1 MTTDQ
6 KDQATSTPA
15 ETPAADA
22 GQTKALPNTGKAARP
37 GARMHPLSLVNLF
50 LIAGLAGV
58 AGYGGWLAWQQ
69 QQQTAADMAVLRDRL
84 QQTQNEAGSL
94 AATEG
99 ELLVKTEGLLKQASS
114 LAEQV
119 AHNTDRLGKLPGAER
134 QDWLL
139 AEAEYLMRMAN
150 QRLQL
155 ERDWSGALSMLQ
167 AADNVLVETR
177 NPAFSKVRAQLAK
190 EMLALRAAP
199 ALDYTGAVLR
209 LQALQEAIPQLPWVP
224 ERMLPEAQTGVSEE
238 PAAASDLSWYEGLWQ
253 RLSQALVGMVRIRD
267 REVPVQGPLSP
278 DQQYYLQQNM
288 HLMLE
293 QAQIALL
300 RQQADLYQHSL
311 KRVAD
316 WLNEYLMMA
325 DDQARAVQASLQ
337 ELQQWNVAPAI
348 PDISNSLQLL
358 QKKIEEQ
365 RRGTVM
371 PTAPAAEA
379 DA

>member
-15 ETPAADA
+15 ETPASNA
-22 GQTKALPNTGKAARP
+22 GQTKALPNAGKAARQS
-37 GARMHPLSLVNLF
+37 ARMHPLSMVNLF

-69 QQQTAADMAVLRDRL
+69 QQQTAAEMAVLRDRL
-84 QQTQNEAGSL
+84 QQTQNEASAL

-177 NPAFSKVRAQLAK
+177 NPAYSKVRAQLAK

-224 ERMLPEAQTGVSEE
+224 ERMLPEAQTEVSEE

-365 RRGTVM
+365 RRGTV
-371 PTAPAAEA
+371 APAAEA